1 MIDRIGEILLSQ
13 DLCLVCQLLDQIGEQ
28 RDLIVQA
35 TVDQQ
40 LIGRQTKKSGIIK
53 DTTEPFWNCK
63 ARFAEILEEPSMLAI
78 RIKLFDW
85 KTESRNYKKPDWTQ
99 KHRSELGEVVL
110 PVSTP
115 GCFPLDKDS
124 SEDWF
129 PITPTARMRVLAAEE
144 NERRYQAKRKEGED
158 ERKETER
165 LLKKAHMKQTSEFQN
180 EYETGLQEPAKE
192 IADCEQILVDVAVSR
207 VRAEEDQDRSE
218 SAKAALLGRIDNM
231 EQRAKDRIVAAEKE
245 KVKLNNELQR
255 NLELLGEYEERP
267 YDEADYLLEPHEV
280 LPEVTG
286 MVQLRTRLSRRKQL
300 TEEEITKAKAEKA
313 RKARAA
319 EMGLTGL

>member
-1 MIDRIGEILLSQ
+1 MTLK
-13 DLCLVCQLLDQIGEQ
+13 QL
-28 RDLIVQA
+28 
-35 TVDQQ
+35 
-40 LIGRQTKKSGIIK
+40 
-53 DTTEPFWNCK
+53 F
-63 ARFAEILEEPSMLAI
+63 
-78 RIKLFDW
+78 
-85 KTESRNYKKPDWTQ
+85 
-99 KHRSELGEVVL
+99 
-110 PVSTP
+110 
-115 GCFPLDKDS
+115 
-124 SEDWF
+124 
-129 PITPTARMRVLAAEE
+129 TAFE
-144 NERRYQAKRKEGED
+144 NVPCYQAVG
-158 ERKETER
+158 
-165 LLKKAHMKQTSEFQN
+165 HH
-180 EYETGLQEPAKE
+180 
-192 IADCEQILVDVAVSR
+192 
-207 VRAEEDQDRSE
+207 
-218 SAKAALLGRIDNM
+218 KAALLGRIDNM